1 VRDLDLNHKDPSV
14 AEAHYSNTARME
26 KQIRDA
32 LQMWR
37 IACGG
42 SRGRLPRQPMSFQ
55 CRSVLNVWYRKT
67 LTRVHLIALLTTHL

>member
-32 LQMWR
+32 LQMWADHVWR
-37 IACGG
+37 ITGQAAA
-42 SRGRLPRQPMSFQ
+42 PANVVPMPL
-55 CRSVLNVWYRKT
+55 R
-67 LTRVHLIALLTTHL
+67 A